1 MIVYDL
7 ECRAGGHRFEGWFG
21 SSGDFDS
28 QRDRGLLACP
38 ICGSADVAKAVMAPA
53 VPRKGNQLPEPVP
66 APKQPAKLP
75 HAAGGPPIPPAV
87 AEMMRA
93 YAKAQAE
100 ALKSS
105 KWVGEDFPEQARAM
119 HYGEE
124 DHAPIHGQATL
135 EEAKDLLEEGIAVAP
150 VLFPVVPPDKA
161 N

>member
-7 ECRAGGHRFEGWFG
+7 ECREGGHRFEGWFG

-28 QRDRGLLACP
+28 QRDRGLLSCP
-38 ICGSADVAKAVMAPA
+38 MCGSSDVGKAVMAPA
-53 VPRKGNQLPEPVP
+53 VPRKGNQLPEPVR
-66 APKQPAKLP
+66 ADKAAKSP
-75 HAAGGPPIPPAV
+75 HSAGGPPIPPQMV
-87 AEMMRA
+87 EMFRA
-93 YAKAQAE
+93 YVEAQAE

-105 KWVGEDFPEQARAM
+105 KWVGEKFPDQARAM

-135 EEAKDLLEEGIAVAP
+135 EEAQELLEEGIAVAP
-150 VLFPVVPPDKA
+150 VLFPVVPPEQA

>member
-7 ECRAGGHRFEGWFG
+7 ECRDGGHRFEGWFG

-28 QRDRGLLACP
+28 QRDRGLLSCP
-38 ICGSADVAKAVMAPA
+38 VCGSAEVGKAVMAPA
-53 VPRKGNQLPEPVP
+53 VPRKGNQLPEPVR
-66 APKQPAKLP
+66 AEKAAKAP
-75 HAAGGPPIPPAV
+75 HAAGGPPIPPQMV
-87 AEMMRA
+87 EMFRA
-93 YAKAQAE
+93 YVEAQAE

-105 KWVGEDFPEQARAM
+105 KWVGEKFPDQARAM

-135 EEAKDLLEEGIAVAP
+135 EEAQELLDEGIAVAP
-150 VLFPVVPPDKA
+150 VLFPVAPPDEM